1 MQWRA
6 SARKAALIG
15 VGYAGGRLL
24 WDASTKKFGGDINT
38 LPSMV
43 GWILVEA
50 IACMAGVFCL
60 DLILRRHSSS
70 GSPNGRLPGR

>member
-38 LPSMV
+38 FLR
-43 GWILVEA
+43 WW
-50 IACMAGVFCL
+50 AGFSSKQ
-60 DLILRRHSSS
+60 LRAWQASFA
-70 GSPNGRLPGR
+70 